1 MEFFTHYPKI
11 QYDFGEKILEMPD
24 LLTRVSLSNLINI
37 NQDVFYKYI
46 WSEFDTIDSIA
57 ELYYDSKALWWL
69 VLMSSEI
76 VDPISELPLDD
87 EQLTKHI
94 VRKWRQSALDNG
106 HEDSEIGIITYTKDT
121 VYEYRDSDGD
131 AIDQD
136 TYTNLSPQER
146 TLITLFD
153 REQELNEKNR
163 DVELLTVDLADIA
176 LDQLQDFLK
185 SQISRAQSR

>member
-1 MEFFTHYPKI
+1 MEFFAHYPKI

-106 HEDSEIGIITYTKDT
+106 YEDSEIGIITYTKDT
-121 VYEYRDSDGD
+121 VFEYRDSDGD

-185 SQISRAQSR
+185 SHISRAQSR